1 MMKQFFRNSTAILF
15 RRQTTIISAAT
26 VMMVLVLASRILGLV
41 RNRFLAHFFPIE
53 TLDAYRA
60 AFVIPDFVANVLIT
74 GALSVAFIPV
84 FTSYL
89 QNRKENDGWKIA
101 SSVLNI
107 SLGFYLVFTLIL
119 VVFAQPL
126 IGKFVAPE
134 FSPEKLALTTN
145 LARIVLFSELL
156 LIIGSFFTSVLQSFH
171 RFIIPA
177 LAPVL
182 YNIGIIIGI
191 LWLRPF
197 FGLTGVA
204 MGVVIGASLHAFI
217 QFFLTKKFGF
227 SYKFRFDIKDPGVAK
242 IIKLSLP
249 RAAGIGLAQAEA
261 WVSVFLANLLGPG
274 SIAVLGFAGDIQNL
288 PIGLF
293 GITFATASL
302 PMLSAEWNAGKKEYF
317 KTTFLAT
324 MHQVF
329 YLTIP
334 LSILFMVLRVPIV
347 RLILGTGY
355 FDWPSTVATAVTMSY
370 FAVGIFAQSAFF
382 LLIRAF
388 YALQDA
394 ATPLKVAALSLVFHV
409 AISSFFVFGFAEK
422 FSIPVSFLGL
432 AASLTAIFGFVILLF
447 LLDKKVGGF
456 DKNKL
461 FLPLVKIV
469 VAAAFMGVILY
480 VPLHIRVGTNYVID
494 YIIDTTRVANL
505 LILTGIAFAGG
516 LAVYIWITWLLKSEE
531 LQTFTKLL
539 PDVKRIQKLL
549 DIQEKIDPGTPSS

>member
-204 MGVVIGASLHAFI
+204 MGVVIGAALHALI
-217 QFFLTKKFGF
+217 QLFLIKKFGF
-227 SYKFRFDIKDPGVAK
+227 SYKFRFDIKDPGVE
-242 IIKLSLP
+242 S
-249 RAAGIGLAQAEA
+249 
-261 WVSVFLANLLGPG
+261 
-274 SIAVLGFAGDIQNL
+274 
-288 PIGLF
+288 
-293 GITFATASL
+293 
-302 PMLSAEWNAGKKEYF
+302 
-317 KTTFLAT
+317 
-324 MHQVF
+324 
-329 YLTIP
+329 
-334 LSILFMVLRVPIV
+334 
-347 RLILGTGY
+347 
-355 FDWPSTVATAVTMSY
+355 
-370 FAVGIFAQSAFF
+370 
-382 LLIRAF
+382 
-388 YALQDA
+388 
-394 ATPLKVAALSLVFHV
+394 
-409 AISSFFVFGFAEK
+409 K
-422 FSIPVSFLGL
+422 FI
-432 AASLTAIFGFVILLF
+432 
-447 LLDKKVGGF
+447 
-456 DKNKL
+456 
-461 FLPLVKIV
+461 
-469 VAAAFMGVILY
+469 
-480 VPLHIRVGTNYVID
+480 
-494 YIIDTTRVANL
+494 
-505 LILTGIAFAGG
+505 
-516 LAVYIWITWLLKSEE
+516 
-531 LQTFTKLL
+531 
-539 PDVKRIQKLL
+539 
-549 DIQEKIDPGTPSS
+549 